1 MNSLKKILGVGAL
14 TLALAG
20 ANCRNDVA
28 YVPEV
33 ERVRNVEVVDDGVD
47 INREYSFQ
55 DFKRVLGE
63 RYDPKKENELNEFW
77 ESYSNEDRELILG
90 VFDYSGGVD
99 GYAKKFEKFLRYVGC
114 EFDRRRG
121 SHLIYKRSGLKR
133 PIVIPADTSLP
144 VFIILNNLRVFGI
157 DRETYIEILSKL

>member
-99 GYAKKFEKFLRYVGC
+99 GYAKKFEKFLPPTFMKGYEEYCGNVKN
-114 EFDRRRG
+114 
-121 SHLIYKRSGLKR
+121 SSGLDF
-133 PIVIPADTSLP
+133 IPWKIISEQNLVSETDKLGMYVTS
-144 VFIILNNLRVFGI
+144 G
-157 DRETYIEILSKL
+157 LSIKNSDIPLF